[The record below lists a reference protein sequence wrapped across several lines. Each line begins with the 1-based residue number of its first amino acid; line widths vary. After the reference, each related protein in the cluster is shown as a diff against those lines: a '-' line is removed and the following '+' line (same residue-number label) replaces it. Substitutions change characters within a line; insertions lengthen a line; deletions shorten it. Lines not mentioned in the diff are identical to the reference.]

1 MSKCWNC
8 GVQLRDP
15 VPVCPLC
22 KCIVEREEGENLRQI
37 YPYPY
42 TERGIKKIQ
51 MALNIYLFAA
61 IATEVILIVINYV
74 LGGPAQWLIL
84 IAAFL
89 AYGYVTLKVSI
100 QMRTGYQLKMVLQT
114 LLGVAVLFVIDLET
128 GFGGWSLNYVLPAAY
143 ILTDVVIVILMFV
156 NNRNWQSYIPLQI
169 FDIACCVIPFVLY
182 HFHFVTNLIMA
193 IIATLVAV
201 LTFAG
206 TILVGGKRARDELYR
221 RFHV

>member
-51 MALNIYLFAA
+51 LALNIYLFAA
-61 IATEVILIVINYV
+61 IATEVLLIVINYA
-74 LGGPAQWLIL
+74 LGGPARWLIL

-143 ILTDVVIVILMFV
+143 ILTDVVIVILM
-156 NNRNWQSYIPLQI
+156 
-169 FDIACCVIPFVLY
+169 
-182 HFHFVTNLIMA
+182 
-193 IIATLVAV
+193 
-201 LTFAG
+201 
-206 TILVGGKRARDELYR
+206 
-221 RFHV
+221 

>member
-22 KCIVEREEGENLRQI
+22 KCIAEREEGENLRQI

-61 IATEVILIVINYV
+61 IVTEVLLIVINYA
-74 LGGPAQWLIL
+74 LGGPARWLIL

-156 NNRNWQSYIPLQI
+156 NNRNWQSYIPLQS

-182 HFHFVTNLIMA
+182 HFYFVTNLIMA
-193 IIATLVAV
+193 IIAASVAV